1 MRKKKNEEQGD
12 SVDNKN
18 NKNANKE
25 KKPKS
30 IESSSN
36 SPEIDPTLTP
46 LNDELMSIL
55 NEKIY
60 NILKED
66 KINGIDKNK
75 ITEELTHLKAI
86 IKEYLDNFLLLGYTF
101 NGTPFILSNSA
112 SEEKH
117 NALVEHLRLT
127 YMNTFKNNIF

>member
-18 NKNANKE
+18 NKNTEKE
-25 KKPKS
+25 KKPKKVDS
-30 IESSSN
+30 ISN
-36 SPEIDPTLTP
+36 SPEIDPALTP

-66 KINGIDKNK
+66 KLNNADKK
-75 ITEELTHLKAI
+75 QITEELSHLKVI
-86 IKEYLDNFLLLGYTF
+86 IEEYLDNFLLLGYTF
-101 NGTPFILSNSA
+101 NGTPFILSNS
-112 SEEKH
+112 STEEKH

-127 YMNTFKNNIF
+127 YMNTFKNNLF